1 MLITKKKQS
10 LTANPLK
17 MYYFE
22 SASRRIRVL
31 TRILNNFNS
40 KVSLVNIRG
49 YVSNETVSIGNTVK
63 EVKKANQ
70 PEYVPKKYCKFN
82 L

>member
-1 MLITKKKQS
+1 
-10 LTANPLK
+10 